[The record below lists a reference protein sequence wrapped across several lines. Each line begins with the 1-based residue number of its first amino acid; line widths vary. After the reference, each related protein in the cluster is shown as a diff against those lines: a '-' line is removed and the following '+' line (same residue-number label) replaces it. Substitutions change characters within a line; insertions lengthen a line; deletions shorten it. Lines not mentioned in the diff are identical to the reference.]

1 MYIFRPNLRTD
12 EIFDELRPVLESG
25 WVGLGPKVA
34 EFEKQLGEYLE
45 NNNVVATNS
54 CTSSL
59 HMAVRFLGLAPGTRV
74 LTTAL
79 TFVSTNHVLLW
90 ENLVPVFC
98 DVNPRTGCLDPE
110 SIKKAMGT
118 YDNIGAIMVVH
129 LGGYPADMDEINQIA
144 ANNGIPVIEDCAHA
158 LGARYKGK
166 NISAGNNMCAWSF
179 QAVKNMPMGDGGA
192 ISFPDSSLIESANAM
207 RWMGIDKSTIAR
219 TSGGYKWEYDIPAM
233 GYKYYMNDITAA
245 IGCVQLRHLKDDN
258 HRRKEIAQIYSENL
272 GSYTPEYSN
281 DRESSYHF
289 YPLFFSNRNEVYQ
302 HLVDNEIFPGMH
314 YRMNT
319 RYSMY
324 RRCEQIDELVNSYLY
339 ENTAITLP
347 IHTMLTDDDILRVC
361 DTIKKVAK

>member
-12 EIFDELRPVLESG
+12 EIFEELRPVLDSG
-25 WVGLGPKVA
+25 WVGLGPKVT
-34 EFEKQLGEYLE
+34 EFESQLGEYLD
-45 NNNVVATNS
+45 NKNVVATNS

-59 HMAVRFLGLAPGTRV
+59 HMAVRFLGLKPGTRV

-90 ENLVPVFC
+90 ENLTPVFC
-98 DVNPRTGCLDPE
+98 DVNPRTGCLDPL
-110 SIKKAMGT
+110 SIKEALAK
-118 YDNIGAIMVVH
+118 YDNVGAIMVVH
-129 LGGYPADMDEINQIA
+129 LGGYPADMNEINEIA
-144 ANNGIPVIEDCAHA
+144 AENNIAVIEDCAHA
-158 LGARYKGK
+158 LGAIYNGK
-166 NISAGNNMCAWSF
+166 KLSAGNNICAWSF

-192 ISFPDSSLIESANAM
+192 ISFPDASLIEDACAM

-219 TSGGYKWEYDIPAM
+219 TSGGYKWEYNIPSM

-245 IGCVQLRHLKDDN
+245 IGCVQLRHLDN
-258 HRRKEIAQIYSENL
+258 DNLRRRQIAEIYQQNL
-272 GSYTPEYSN
+272 SSFCPEYSQ

-302 HLVDNEIFPGMH
+302 HLVDNEIYPGMH

-324 RRCEQIDELVNSYLY
+324 ENCERISGLINSHWY
-339 ENTAITLP
+339 EESAITLP
-347 IHTMLTDDDILRVC
+347 IHTMLTDEDVMRVC
-361 DTIKKVAK
+361 DTVKEVAK

>member
-12 EIFDELRPVLESG
+12 EIFDELRPVLNSG

-45 NNNVVATNS
+45 NDNVVATNS

-59 HMAVRFLGLAPGTRV
+59 HMAVRFLKLPPGTRV

-90 ENLVPVFC
+90 ENLVPIFC
-98 DVNPRTGCLDPE
+98 DVNPRTGCLDPK
-110 SIKKAMGT
+110 SIKTAVTK

-144 ANNGIPVIEDCAHA
+144 VDNNIAVIEDCAHA
-158 LGARYKGK
+158 LGAKYREK

-192 ISFPDSSLIESANAM
+192 ISFPDSSLLEQANAM

-219 TSGGYKWEYDIPAM
+219 TSGGYKWEYDIPSM

-245 IGCVQLRHLKDDN
+245 IGCVQLRHLDN
-258 HRRKEIAQIYSENL
+258 DNRRRKEIAQIYSESL
-272 GSYTPEYSN
+272 GPYTPEYSS

-324 RRCEQIDELVNSYLY
+324 EGCDRIAGLANSHLY
-339 ENTAITLP
+339 EETAITLP
-347 IHTMLTDDDILRVC
+347 IHTMLSDDDIVRVC
-361 DTIKKVAK
+361 ETIKQVAK